1 MVRNSATTVGLITC
15 PLLVEFGGA
24 SHSVSLGKY
33 DQLEGSY
40 KKNNLPIN
48 EISDLHAYVVG
59 AKITSLEA
67 TTFYIWCG
75 AHFHR
80 LCINL
85 DYENC

>member
-1 MVRNSATTVGLITC
+1 MVRNSATTIGLITY

-24 SHSVSLGKY
+24 SHSVSLGKC
-33 DQLEGSY
+33 DQLEGAY

-48 EISDLHAYVVG
+48 EIADLHAYVVG

-67 TTFYIWCG
+67 ATFLIWCG

-80 LCINL
+80 YCINL
-85 DYENC
+85 DYEKC